1 MDEKRIPEVEEEKK
15 GCEQMTEVNLD
26 HFSRLIIHLDMDA
39 YYAQVE
45 MK

>member
-1 MDEKRIPEVEEEKK
+1 MEQKNIVEEEKK
-15 GCEQMTEVNLD
+15 GCEQEVVDVNLD
-26 HFSRLIIHLDMDA
+26 HFNRLIIHLDMDA